1 MRNIFGNYI
10 EGNTAIHKMN
20 PAVKLLLFVAAVL
33 VVAIFKG
40 VYGFLISLGTMAIS
54 LKVSKVPISCIFSS
68 LKGLTLLLIVVFS
81 MNCLFFYP
89 EKAILQFFFLTP
101 SVEGAARGLK
111 ISWNIIV
118 AVVMASVVTATT
130 TPLEMTK
137 GIEKL
142 VSPLKIIGV
151 PAKDVA
157 TILGISLQ
165 FVPIFMDEADR
176 IKKAQM
182 ARGASF
188 DGGSLLERAKAV
200 LPLVV
205 PVFVAAFR
213 RADELSTAMEA
224 RCYISEKRRKK
235 YE

>member
-1 MRNIFGNYI
+1 MRNLFGNYV

-20 PAVKLLLFVAAVL
+20 PSAKLLLFVAVVF
-33 VVAIFKG
+33 VVAFLGGIPG
-40 VYGFLISLGTMAIS
+40 VVISMAAVTAAVT
-54 LKVSKVPISCIFSS
+54 VSKINLKLVFSG
-68 LKGLTLLLIVVFS
+68 LKGLSILLAVVFA
-81 MNCLFFYP
+81 MNFLFFYP
-89 EKAILQFFFLTP
+89 EKAMVEFLIFTP
-101 SVEGAARGLK
+101 SVEGALRGLK
-111 ISWNIIV
+111 ICYNIVV
-118 AVVMASVVTATT
+118 AVILASVVTSTT
-130 TPLEMTK
+130 TPIEMTK
-137 GIEKL
+137 GLERLI
-142 VSPLKIIGV
+142 SPLRIIGV

-165 FVPIFMDEADR
+165 FVPIFIEEADR

-188 DGGSLLERAKAV
+188 DGGSLLERARAV

-224 RCYISEKRRKK
+224 RCYMSEKRRKR

>member
-1 MRNIFGNYI
+1 MRSIFGNYI
-10 EGNTAIHKMN
+10 EGNTVIHKMN
-20 PAVKLLLFVAAVL
+20 PAVKLLIFIAAVI
-33 VVAIFKG
+33 VVAFFKG
-40 VYGFLISLGTMAIS
+40 VYGFIVSLAIIT
-54 LKVSKVPISCIFSS
+54 VSIKLSKIHLSCVFGS
-68 LKGLTLLLIVVFS
+68 LKGLTLLLVVVFS

-89 EKAILQFFFLTP
+89 EKAFFKLLFLTP
-101 SVEGAARGLK
+101 SVEGAVRGLK
-111 ISWNIIV
+111 ITWNIAF
-118 AVVMASVVTATT
+118 AVIMASVVTATT
-130 TPLEMTK
+130 TPTEMTK

-142 VSPLKIIGV
+142 ISPLRIIGV

-165 FVPIFMDEADR
+165 FVPIFMEEADR

>member
-1 MRNIFGNYI
+1 MRSIFGNYI
-10 EGNTAIHKMN
+10 EGNTVIHKMN
-20 PAVKLLLFVAAVL
+20 PAVKLLIFIAAVI
-33 VVAIFKG
+33 VVAFFKG
-40 VYGFLISLGTMAIS
+40 VYGFIVSLAIIT
-54 LKVSKVPISCIFSS
+54 VSIKLSKIHLSCIFSS
-68 LKGLTLLLIVVFS
+68 LKGLTLLLVVVFS

-89 EKAILQFFFLTP
+89 EKAFFKFLFLTP
-101 SVEGAARGLK
+101 SVEGAVRGLK
-111 ISWNIIV
+111 ITWNIAF
-118 AVVMASVVTATT
+118 AVIMASVVTATT
-130 TPLEMTK
+130 TPTEMTK

-142 VSPLKIIGV
+142 ISPLRIIGV

-165 FVPIFMDEADR
+165 FVPIFMEEADR

>member
-1 MRNIFGNYI
+1 MRSIFGNYI
-10 EGNTAIHKMN
+10 EGNTVIHKMN
-20 PAVKLLLFVAAVL
+20 PAVKLLIFIVAVI
-33 VVAIFKG
+33 VVAFFKG
-40 VYGFLISLGTMAIS
+40 VYGFIVSLAIIT
-54 LKVSKVPISCIFSS
+54 VSIKLSKIHLSCVFSS
-68 LKGLTLLLIVVFS
+68 LKGLTLLLVVVFS

-89 EKAILQFFFLTP
+89 EKAFFKLLFLTP
-101 SVEGAARGLK
+101 SVEGAVRGLK
-111 ISWNIIV
+111 ITWNIAF
-118 AVVMASVVTATT
+118 AVIMASVVTATT
-130 TPLEMTK
+130 TPTEMTK

-142 VSPLKIIGV
+142 ISPLRIIGV

-165 FVPIFMDEADR
+165 FVPIFMEEADR

>member
-1 MRNIFGNYI
+1 MRSIFGNYI
-10 EGNTAIHKMN
+10 EGNTVIHKMN
-20 PAVKLLLFVAAVL
+20 PAVKLLIFIAAVI
-33 VVAIFKG
+33 VVAFFKG
-40 VYGFLISLGTMAIS
+40 VYGFIVSLAIIT
-54 LKVSKVPISCIFSS
+54 VSIKLSKIHLSCVFSS
-68 LKGLTLLLIVVFS
+68 LKDLTLLLVVVFS

-89 EKAILQFFFLTP
+89 EKAFFKLLFLTP
-101 SVEGAARGLK
+101 SVEGAVRGLK
-111 ISWNIIV
+111 ITWNIAF
-118 AVVMASVVTATT
+118 AVIMASVVTATT
-130 TPLEMTK
+130 TPTEMTK

-142 VSPLKIIGV
+142 ISPLRIIGV

-165 FVPIFMDEADR
+165 FVPIFMEEADR